1 MDALPFAEG
10 KIVIDIFNKKLISMI
25 GEETEEDKKSKVTAA
40 IEAKKKPEVKKEEEQ
55 KEFLKLKLK
64 NCQYFK
70 NLANLII
77 LQQKDIKK

>member
-55 KEFLKLKLK
+55 KEFL
-64 NCQYFK
+64 N
-70 NLANLII
+70 
-77 LQQKDIKK
+77 